1 MCKHL
6 SSLQHDK
13 TEFMGL
19 NPNKP
24 TKHLQFSK
32 CSQQVYGLLK
42 YRFINEHIGV
52 SKLYSYR
59 VYSQRFR
66 QGLSISNKD
75 L

>member
-19 NPNKP
+19 NPNNR
-24 TKHLQFSK
+24 LSICNFSK

-52 SKLYSYR
+52 SCTVIEYIAR
-59 VYSQRFR
+59 
-66 QGLSISNKD
+66 GLDKD
-75 L
+75 

>member
-52 SKLYSYR
+52 SCTVIEYIAR
-59 VYSQRFR
+59 
-66 QGLSISNKD
+66 GLDKD
-75 L
+75 